1 MNRRAREVLT
11 SIAAA
16 GIGGAIG
23 TLVGRGRSTRRSRRA
38 RPSAAPDAELDA
50 MDTVPTYD
58 DVEIVIVEGQILP
71 DDEILEI
78 AILDPVD
85 ADEVAFD
92 ARPERA
98 DDGFVASRREDPPR
112 ADEGTAGDDRG
123 DGENWIEDM
132 LEDTSNDLP
141 AERPLAIQ
149 ADMDQKLTSLDDTRP
164 RRR

>member
-23 TLVGRGRSTRRSRRA
+23 TIVGRGRSTRAPA
-38 RPSAAPDAELDA
+38 RKRPQAAPDAELDT
-50 MDTVPTYD
+50 MDTTPTYD
-58 DVEIVIVEGQILP
+58 DVEIVIVEAEVLP
-71 DDEILEI
+71 DDDILEI
-78 AILDPVD
+78 AIVEPVD
-85 ADEVAFD
+85 PDAVSLD
-92 ARPERA
+92 ARGRDAEAAEPSHVDERI
-98 DDGFVASRREDPPR
+98 
-112 ADEGTAGDDRG
+112 AGDDRG

-132 LEDTSNDLP
+132 LEDTSSELS

-149 ADMDQKLTSLDDTRP
+149 ADMDQKLTSLDDARP